1 MQAGLGS
8 GTVSTNSAPV
18 PPRGTAS
25 RVAAGVVGLQ
35 ALALVVF
42 AVFYLVELFS
52 GGGGD
57 TARVL
62 SSVVLLA
69 VFAVGLIVLAR
80 GLLAGHP
87 SVRTP
92 TVVWELLLLPVGV
105 DVGAVG
111 PGGHRC
117 PRAGRLGGVPAR
129 GRAEPPP
136 GGLTGST
143 SSAPV
148 ACRFST
154 VGSRA

>member
-1 MQAGLGS
+1 VQAGLGS

-69 VFAVGLIVLAR
+69 VFAAGLIVLAR

-92 TVVWELLLLPVGV
+92 TVVWELLLLPVGITLV
-105 DVGAVG
+105 QSGQAVI
-111 PGGHRC
+111 
-117 PRAGRLGGVPAR
+117 GV
-129 GRAEPPP
+129 
-136 GGLTGST
+136 LVL
-143 SSAPV
+143 V
-148 ACRFST
+148 ASVVCLLAVALR
-154 VGSRA
+154 RRPEA

>member
-1 MQAGLGS
+1 M
-8 GTVSTNSAPV
+8 STNSAPV

-105 DVGAVG
+105 TLVQSGQAVI
-111 PGGHRC
+111 
-117 PRAGRLGGVPAR
+117 GVLVLVASVVCLLAVALR
-129 GRAEPPP
+129 RRP

>member
-1 MQAGLGS
+1 VQAGLGS

-57 TARVL
+57 PARVL

-105 DVGAVG
+105 TLVQSGQAVI
-111 PGGHRC
+111 
-117 PRAGRLGGVPAR
+117 GV
-129 GRAEPPP
+129 
-136 GGLTGST
+136 LVL
-143 SSAPV
+143 V
-148 ACRFST
+148 ASVVCLLAVALR
-154 VGSRA
+154 RRPEA